1 MKKLLLLLILS
12 VATLQPVSAQSY
24 RGFADIE
31 GGISFWHNSGY
42 AFTYG
47 LIGVTTT
54 HGVQLAEKFFI
65 GAGTG
70 FLTDTKGIV
79 MPLYADF
86 RFDFWNDKKLS
97 PFIDF
102 KAGYTLDISSENDI
116 FGVIGN
122 GLYINP
128 TIGFRVR
135 LTERMGINIGLAYSL
150 INFYESKYYNWKELS
165 STISIKAGIDF

>member
-24 RGFADIE
+24 RGFADLE
-31 GGISFWHNSGY
+31 GGLLTGHY
-42 AFTYG
+42 DDA

-54 HGVQLAEKFFI
+54 HGLQLAQKFFI
-65 GAGTG
+65 GAGSGILIDIDGG
-70 FLTDTKGIV
+70 FGGAV

-86 RFDFWNDKKLS
+86 RFDFWNGKKVS
-97 PFIDF
+97 PFIDL
-102 KAGYTLDISSENDI
+102 KAGYTLEISSDDYG
-116 FGVIGN
+116 FIGN
-122 GLYINP
+122 GLYLNP
-128 TIGFRVR
+128 SVGFRIR